1 MKKNVKIKNQD
12 GLRRSV
18 EILVDKENY
27 AELYKIFVSDY
38 SKNSNIPGFRKGKAP
53 ENVILSKYGKNIHA
67 DIIGR
72 LINRSLDEA
81 LTENNLEPASPHE
94 LEIKAEGSTSVD
106 LHFVANFEVYPNFE
120 LSSLES
126 MIIQEPDV
134 DIQESDVAEVI
145 KNIQQQ
151 HVKWTEIQ
159 TKAVSGSKVILDYKA
174 LIDNKENKDLSRDN
188 FTLIIN
194 DPVKGDEATVKLLE
208 MFYKNIV
215 NKSKNDEL
223 SVDFDMPQSFVNK
236 DIAGKR
242 VNFQI
247 KVKQIFTGTKP
258 DLNKDFYKLLGLEN
272 SSDEQFKQS
281 VSDQMKVELENRKKS
296 SLTASINEKL
306 LEKVNFDVPK
316 YLLDGEVKIIQN
328 QYKGMMKD
336 LDETTISELNKIAVK
351 RVRLNLIYRK
361 IARQNNITA
370 TDQDAVSYINQSNDP
385 SKNEIISK
393 MKEDQNITNQI
404 KHKMVEDGII
414 SHLLTVCKVEK
425 VKKKFSEVVG

>member
-1 MKKNVKIKNQD
+1 
-12 GLRRSV
+12 
-18 EILVDKENY
+18 
-27 AELYKIFVSDY
+27 
-38 SKNSNIPGFRKGKAP
+38 
-53 ENVILSKYGKNIHA
+53 
-67 DIIGR
+67 
-72 LINRSLDEA
+72 
-81 LTENNLEPASPHE
+81 
-94 LEIKAEGSTSVD
+94 
-106 LHFVANFEVYPNFE
+106 
-120 LSSLES
+120 
-126 MIIQEPDV
+126 
-134 DIQESDVAEVI
+134 
-145 KNIQQQ
+145 
-151 HVKWTEIQ
+151 
-159 TKAVSGSKVILDYKA
+159 
-174 LIDNKENKDLSRDN
+174 
-188 FTLIIN
+188 
-194 DPVKGDEATVKLLE
+194 